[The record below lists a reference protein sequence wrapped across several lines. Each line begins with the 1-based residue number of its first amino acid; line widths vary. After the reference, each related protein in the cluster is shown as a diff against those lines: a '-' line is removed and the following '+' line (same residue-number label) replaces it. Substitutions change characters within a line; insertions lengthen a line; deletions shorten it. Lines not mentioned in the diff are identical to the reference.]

1 MKRKYN
7 HSSEWYRKNSERLD
21 LYREFRN
28 QGKTYQEIADMVGL
42 SKKTVKAYCLKNG
55 LGYSESE
62 RLKVMQE
69 SEGPFKP
76 TVDWSRRVQGKTQGQ
91 AEFVRFERV
100 SGGEVHVFVKCLTC
114 RAETSVASS
123 TLRHQKEWHCS
134 NCKRLE
140 KEKQDRLKRFDQEE
154 RKRQQEINKPRV
166 QIAFR
171 FCECGKLLT
180 EPKRKVCDGCLKL
193 HLKETWRR
201 KEIKRRAREQEAI
214 CDSSISLKRLYER
227 DNGVCYICGQVCDW
241 NDSEW
246 KHGTFVVGRKYPTIE
261 HLKPLS
267 KGGSH
272 TWDNIKLAC
281 LSCNSKKYNR
291 EAV

>member
-1 MKRKYN
+1 MTREYI
-7 HSSEWYRKNSERLD
+7 HSLEWYRKNSERLD
-21 LYREFRN
+21 LYREFRD
-28 QGKTYQEIADMVGL
+28 QGKTYQEIADIVGL
-42 SKKTVKAYCLKNG
+42 SKDTVENYCRKNG

-62 RLKVMQE
+62 RLKAIRK
-69 SEGPFKP
+69 SEGSFKP
-76 TVDWSRRVQGKTQGQ
+76 TVDWSRRIQDKTQGQ
-91 AEFVRFERV
+91 AEFVRFERLP
-100 SGGEVHVFVKCLTC
+100 GGEAHIFVKCLTC
-114 RAETSVASS
+114 RAETFIATSA
-123 TLRHQKEWHCS
+123 LRHQREWHCS
-134 NCKRLE
+134 NCERLE
-140 KEKQDRLKRFDQEE
+140 KEKQDRLKRLDREE
-154 RKRQQEINKPRV
+154 LKRQQWINKPRV
-166 QIAFR
+166 QIAFK

-180 EPKRKVCDGCLKL
+180 EPRRKVCDECSKL
-193 HLKETWRR
+193 HLKEAWRR
-201 KEIKRRAREQEAI
+201 SEIKRRVREQEAI

-246 KHGTFVVGRKYPTIE
+246 KDGTFVVGREYPTIE

-272 TWDNIKLAC
+272 TWNNIKLAC